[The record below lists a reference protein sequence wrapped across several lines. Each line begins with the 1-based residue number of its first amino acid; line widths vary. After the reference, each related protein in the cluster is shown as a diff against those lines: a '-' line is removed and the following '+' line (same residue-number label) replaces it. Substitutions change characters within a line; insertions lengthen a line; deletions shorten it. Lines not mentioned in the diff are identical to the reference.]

1 MERNGQLLRFA
12 LCLVKIKIECNDGIT
27 FWLWVVLD
35 EKREGKSREEKFF
48 ILWRGVV
55 ALFLDLLHSSQKS
68 SHQPPQSSSF
78 LGTSVIFW
86 HYVVCTM

>member
-12 LCLVKIKIECNDGIT
+12 LCLFKIKIECNDDGIT

-48 ILWRGVV
+48 ILWRGSG
-55 ALFLDLLHSSQKS
+55 AGWLRYFWTFFIRHRNRRISPESQS
-68 SHQPPQSSSF
+68 PHTNS
-78 LGTSVIFW
+78 
-86 HYVVCTM
+86 